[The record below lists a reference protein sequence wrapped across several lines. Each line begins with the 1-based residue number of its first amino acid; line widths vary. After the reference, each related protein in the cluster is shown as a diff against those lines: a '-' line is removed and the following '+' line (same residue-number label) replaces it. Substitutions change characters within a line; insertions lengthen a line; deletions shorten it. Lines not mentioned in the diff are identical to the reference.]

1 MSAHLYTVT
10 LTDLATYTVTVAADS
25 PKHAGSVAK
34 SLFFEE
40 SGDLPAGL
48 TCQKRETEA
57 VADRAGEQPMR
68 HYDVMATYSMEFFIR
83 VPASTAEE
91 AERHARRIY
100 AEEPMPFEH
109 STGED
114 RVKWHYAKEVVS

>member
-1 MSAHLYTVT
+1 MTAALYTVT
-10 LTDLATYTVTVAADS
+10 LTDLATYSVVVAADS
-25 PKHAGSVAK
+25 PKHAETVAK
-34 SLFFEE
+34 TLLFEE
-40 SGDLPAGL
+40 SGDLPPGL

-57 VADRAGEQPMR
+57 VADRAGEQPTR
-68 HYDVMATYSMEFFIR
+68 HYDVLATYSMEFFIR
-83 VPASTAEE
+83 VPAANAEE

-100 AEEPMPFEH
+100 AEEPQPFEH